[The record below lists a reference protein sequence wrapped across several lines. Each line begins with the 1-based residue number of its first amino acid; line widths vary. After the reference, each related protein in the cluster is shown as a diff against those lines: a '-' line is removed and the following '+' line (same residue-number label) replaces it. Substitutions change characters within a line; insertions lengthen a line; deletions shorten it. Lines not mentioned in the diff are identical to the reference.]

1 MDQFTKFKG
10 MWRNLADVSVL
21 ETECCGFDSHH
32 AHQFEINMLIKM
44 LTGVLKDAILEVS
57 VDDDYRL
64 RALDSSIEFIVK
76 ETQNI
81 DFPVGMKFNM
91 LDDLAESILFE
102 RYKRIAV
109 IA

>member
-1 MDQFTKFKG
+1 
-10 MWRNLADVSVL
+10 
-21 ETECCGFDSHH
+21 
-32 AHQFEINMLIKM
+32 MLIKM

-91 LDDLAESILFE
+91 LDELAESILFE

>member
-1 MDQFTKFKG
+1 
-10 MWRNLADVSVL
+10 
-21 ETECCGFDSHH
+21 
-32 AHQFEINMLIKM
+32 MLIKM

-57 VDDDYRL
+57 VDDDFRL
-64 RALDSSIEFIVK
+64 ATLDAGIEFIVK

-102 RYKRIAV
+102 RYKKV
-109 IA
+109 